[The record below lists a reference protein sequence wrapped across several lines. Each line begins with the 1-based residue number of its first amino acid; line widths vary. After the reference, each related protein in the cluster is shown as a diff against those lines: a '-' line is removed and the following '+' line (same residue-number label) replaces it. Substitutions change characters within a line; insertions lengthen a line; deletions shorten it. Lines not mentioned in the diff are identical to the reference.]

1 MVLRS
6 HMVFIIGY
14 DFAWRNGRKQEFV
27 CFLCTFEQ
35 LLAADRVSPAG
46 SRGLDMY
53 VSVSDI
59 VCL

>member
-14 DFAWRNGRKQEFV
+14 VFAWRNGRQQEFV
-27 CFLCTFEQ
+27 CFLYIFKQ
-35 LLAADRVSPAG
+35 LLVADRVSPAG

-59 VCL
+59 VRL